1 MFKMGVIGFGGMGN
15 FHTKLVREK
24 ISRMEVKGA
33 YDIKPEKKVKVEEAG
48 LLWYDTAEALINDPE
63 IDLVL
68 ITTPNNFHKPYAIQA
83 LRAGK
88 HVLCEKPVMMNSE
101 ELEEVLAV
109 AKEEGKIF
117 TVHQNRR
124 WDRDYLI
131 VKDVYEKGTIGKP
144 FYIESKV
151 VGARGIP
158 GDWRCTKV
166 AGGGMMLDWGV
177 HLIDQLL
184 MLIDSPVVEVY
195 AQVLNVKYQE
205 IDDVDDNFKMMMK
218 FENGTNALVEVGTFH
233 LIDQPRW
240 YINGDAGTLKIADWG
255 SGADI
260 VRALDV
266 EMDWENAVVFTAAG
280 PTRTMAARPKDSTE
294 SMHIDIAEKRTNY
307 MLHEML
313 CDGMETGDYSKVA
326 VQPNELR
333 RSMKIMEAAFK
344 SSKEGIVVK
353 ERI

>member
-1 MFKMGVIGFGGMGN
+1 MFKMGVIGWGGMGH
-15 FHTKLVREK
+15 FHTKLVRK
-24 ISRMEVKGA
+24 HLTRMVVKGA
-33 YDIKPEKKVKVEEAG
+33 YDINPEKKEDMRQNDV
-48 LLWYDTAEALINDPE
+48 LPYDTADALLNDPE

-68 ITTPNNFHKPYAIQA
+68 VSTPNNFHKEYAIRA

-109 AKEEGKIF
+109 AKETGKIF

-131 VKDVYEKGTIGKP
+131 VKDVLNKSTIGKP
-144 FYIESKV
+144 FYIENRV
-151 VGARGIP
+151 NGARGIP

-177 HLIDQLL
+177 HLIDQML
-184 MLIDSPVVEVY
+184 MLIDSPVVELY
-195 AQVLNVKYQE
+195 AQMLNLKYE
-205 IDDVDDNFKMMMK
+205 EVDDNFKLMMK
-218 FENGTNALVEVGTFH
+218 FENGVNALVEVGTFH
-233 LIDQPRW
+233 FIAQPRW
-240 YINGDAGTLKIADWG
+240 YINGDAGTMIIRDWD

-260 VRALDV
+260 VRALDT
-266 EMDWENAVVFTAAG
+266 EMDWEMGIVYTAAG

-294 SMHIDIAEKRTNY
+294 SLHIDIAPHRTNY

-313 CDGMETGDYSKVA
+313 LDAMETGDYSKVA
-326 VQPNELR
+326 VQPNEAR
-333 RSMKIMEAAFK
+333 RSMKIMEAAFR
-344 SSKEGIVVK
+344 SSAEGILIK
-353 ERI
+353 DRI